1 MKYLAGYV
9 LLVLGGNSSPSE
21 SDLTKFLKGISV
33 DASEEQVKAVVT
45 ALSGK
50 QLHELANLGIGKISS
65 LNVGGDS
72 SGNNAT
78 AAGDAPVDEPD
89 QESEEEEEEDMDFG
103 DMFG

>member
-21 SDLTKFLKGISV
+21 SDLTKFLKGINV
-33 DASEEQVKAVVT
+33 DVNEEQVKAVVA

-65 LNVGGDS
+65 LNVGG
-72 SGNNAT
+72 GAAANNNG
-78 AAGDAPVDEPD
+78 AAENKVEAE
-89 QESEEEEEEDMDFG
+89 EEEEEEEEEEDMDFG